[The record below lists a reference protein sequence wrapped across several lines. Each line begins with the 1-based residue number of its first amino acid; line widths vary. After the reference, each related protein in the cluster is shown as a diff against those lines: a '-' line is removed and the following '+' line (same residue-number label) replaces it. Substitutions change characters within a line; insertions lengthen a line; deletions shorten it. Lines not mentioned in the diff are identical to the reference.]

1 MRILMV
7 NKFLYPNGGSE
18 TYIFRLGEMLRRQGH
33 EVQYF
38 GMEHAGR
45 IVGNRVDSYTA
56 DMDFHGSRLSKLTY
70 PFKIIYSREAR
81 AKIRLVLEDF
91 NPDAVHLNNI
101 NFQLTPSVI
110 DEIRDYEKTKG
121 CHVRILYTAHDYQWV
136 CPNHMLRIP
145 ESGQICDACTY
156 GDFRPCTAHRCIHG
170 SRLRSILGTIEAK
183 FYARRGTYEQVDTII
198 CPSAFMNRM
207 LSRNPIFKEKTVTL
221 HNFMETE
228 MLQGGNAGAQKSALA
243 DAADTAK
250 KPAGETAGETGGA
263 GEKTAGKISG
273 VMEAEQAGYV
283 LYFGRYSQEKGIL
296 TLLSA
301 CRQLPEIPFVFAGKG
316 ELEEMVNA
324 VPNVENKG
332 FLTGQTL
339 QQVIAGA
346 QFVVFPSEWYENC
359 PFSVVEAQALGV
371 PVLASD
377 LGGTPELLCLKEGSQ
392 TGELFR
398 GGDADSLT
406 EAIHR
411 LWQSPDTCQS
421 YSAHTRAWMKHFDSL
436 ESYCDKL
443 VKLYQGT
450 KPDRNV

>member
-18 TYIFRLGEMLRRQGH
+18 TYIFKLGKMLQSQGH

-56 DMDFHGSRLSKLTY
+56 DMDFHTSGLSKLTY

-91 NPDAVHLNNI
+91 KPDAVHLNNI

-110 DEIRDYEKTKG
+110 DEIRDYEKTSA
-121 CHVRILYTAHDYQWV
+121 HPVRILYTAHDYQWV

-145 ESGQICDACTY
+145 GTGEICDACTY
-156 GDFRPCTAHRCIHG
+156 GDFRHCRANRCIHG
-170 SRLRSILGTIEAK
+170 SRLRSILGTIEARI
-183 FYARRGTYEQVDTII
+183 YARRKTYDLVDTII
-198 CPSAFMNRM
+198 CPSEFMNHM
-207 LSRNPIFKEKTVTL
+207 LSRNPLFKEKTVTL
-221 HNFMETE
+221 HNFIEKE
-228 MLQGGNAGAQKSALA
+228 AIRAGEISGKGSGNAAVTEESKENN
-243 DAADTAK
+243 TVCK
-250 KPAGETAGETGGA
+250 
-263 GEKTAGKISG
+263 EKT
-273 VMEAEQAGYV
+273 EAGYV

-296 TLLSA
+296 TLLNA

-316 ELEEMVNA
+316 ELEEMVSA
-324 VPNVENKG
+324 ADNVDNKG
-332 FLTGQTL
+332 FLTGQAL
-339 QQVIAGA
+339 QELIAGA

-411 LWQSPDTCQS
+411 LWQSPDICRQ
-421 YSAHTRAWMKHFDSL
+421 YSAHTKAWMSHFDTL
-436 ESYCDKL
+436 ESYCEKL
-443 VKLYQGT
+443 VKLYRGE
-450 KPDRNV
+450 

>member
-18 TYIFRLGEMLRRQGH
+18 TYIFRLGEMLHRQGH

-110 DEIRDYEKTKG
+110 DEIRDYEKTRG
-121 CHVRILYTAHDYQWV
+121 RLVRILYTAHDYQWV

-156 GDFRPCTAHRCIHG
+156 GNFRPCTANRCIHG
-170 SRLRSILGTIEAK
+170 SRLRSILGTMEAK

-207 LSRNPIFKEKTVTL
+207 LSRNPLFKEKTVTL

-228 MLQGGNAGAQKSALA
+228 MLQGGNADAREA
-243 DAADTAK
+243 D
-250 KPAGETAGETGGA
+250 
-263 GEKTAGKISG
+263 
-273 VMEAEQAGYV
+273 QAGYV

-339 QQVIAGA
+339 QQVISGA

-411 LWQSPDTCQS
+411 LWQSPDICKS
-421 YSAHTRAWMKHFDSL
+421 YSAHTRAWMEHFDSL

-443 VKLYQGT
+443 VKLYRGK
-450 KPDRNV
+450 KPDRNA

>member
-18 TYIFRLGEMLRRQGH
+18 TYIFKLGEMLQSQGH

-56 DMDFHGSRLSKLTY
+56 DMDFHGSGLSKLTY

-91 NPDAVHLNNI
+91 KPDAVHLNNI

-110 DEIRDYEKTKG
+110 DEIRDYEKTRG
-121 CHVRILYTAHDYQWV
+121 QSVRILYTAHDYQWV

-145 ESGQICDACTY
+145 ATGKICDACTY
-156 GDFRPCTAHRCIHG
+156 GDFGHCMKNRCIHG
-170 SRLRSILGTIEAK
+170 SRLRSILGTIEARI
-183 FYARRGTYEQVDTII
+183 YAGRKTYELVDTII
-198 CPSAFMNRM
+198 CPSEFMNRM
-207 LSRNPIFKEKTVTL
+207 LSRNPLFKEKTVTL
-221 HNFMETE
+221 HNFVETE
-228 MLQGGNAGAQKSALA
+228 TQAPREGGK
-243 DAADTAK
+243 AA
-250 KPAGETAGETGGA
+250 
-263 GEKTAGKISG
+263 
-273 VMEAEQAGYV
+273 YV

-316 ELEEMVNA
+316 ELEELVNA
-324 VPNVENKG
+324 AENVENKG
-332 FLTGQTL
+332 FLTGQAL
-339 QQVIAGA
+339 QDIIAGA

-359 PFSVVEAQALGV
+359 PFSVMEAQALGV

-377 LGGTPELLCLKEGSQ
+377 LGGTPELLCLKEGRQ

-411 LWQSPDTCQS
+411 LWQSPDTCRE
-421 YSAHTRAWMKHFDSL
+421 YSAHTKAWMSHFDTL
-436 ESYCDKL
+436 ESYCEKL
-443 VKLYQGT
+443 VKLYRGE
-450 KPDRNV
+450 

>member
-18 TYIFRLGEMLRRQGH
+18 TYIFRLGEMLHRQGH

-110 DEIRDYEKTKG
+110 DEIRDYEKKRG
-121 CHVRILYTAHDYQWV
+121 RLVRILYTAHDYQWV

-156 GDFRPCTAHRCIHG
+156 GNFRPCTANRCIHG
-170 SRLRSILGTIEAK
+170 SRLRSILGTMEAK

-207 LSRNPIFKEKTVTL
+207 LSRNPLFKEKTVTL

-228 MLQGGNAGAQKSALA
+228 MLQGGNADAREA
-243 DAADTAK
+243 D
-250 KPAGETAGETGGA
+250 
-263 GEKTAGKISG
+263 
-273 VMEAEQAGYV
+273 QAGYV

-332 FLTGQTL
+332 FLTGQAL

-421 YSAHTRAWMKHFDSL
+421 YSAHTRAWMEHFDSL

-443 VKLYQGT
+443 VKLYRGE
-450 KPDRNV
+450 KL

>member
-18 TYIFRLGEMLRRQGH
+18 TYIFRLGEMLHRQGH

-110 DEIRDYEKTKG
+110 DEIRDYEKKRG
-121 CHVRILYTAHDYQWV
+121 RLVRILYTAHDYQWV

-156 GDFRPCTAHRCIHG
+156 GNFRPCTANRCIHG
-170 SRLRSILGTIEAK
+170 SRLRSILGTMEAK

-207 LSRNPIFKEKTVTL
+207 LSRNPLFKEKTVTL

-228 MLQGGNAGAQKSALA
+228 MLQGGNADAREA
-243 DAADTAK
+243 D
-250 KPAGETAGETGGA
+250 
-263 GEKTAGKISG
+263 
-273 VMEAEQAGYV
+273 QAGYV

-421 YSAHTRAWMKHFDSL
+421 YSAHTRAWMEHFDSL

-443 VKLYQGT
+443 VKLYQGK
-450 KPDRNV
+450 KPDRNA